1 MTDPSA
7 STAQHREAGARL
19 EDLWF
24 YSRGK
29 KNGEKK
35 PRHGRGKRWRVTV
48 IGLDGERETEAFD
61 RKVDAETHRDAAI
74 TRLTTGSYV
83 TEKAGLVT
91 VSAVWEVYLSHQKDG
106 KTKDRRVSAWRT
118 WVSPKWGKRLIRDVT
133 RSGVKTWIV
142 EMTNDGAGAATIESA
157 MEVLRGVLQ
166 VAVDDKRL
174 VENVAKG
181 HRLPARTKVNKG
193 YLTHDQV
200 WTLADEIDS
209 RYRTLILFLAY
220 TGLRFGEAA
229 ALSVADLSMLRKQVH
244 VRQQVSETSTGL
256 VWTPTKGKQDRWVTL
271 EAHIVEP
278 VAKQCEGKKRD
289 DLVFTAPEGGV
300 LRLNSWRDRTW
311 NPAVETLTD
320 AADDFPRVTP
330 HDMRH
335 TAASLAVQA
344 GANIKAL
351 QAMLGHED
359 ATETLNTYAEL
370 FSEDLEQVARKMEK
384 AVEEMFKRRAATPVG
399 SG

>member
-1 MTDPSA
+1 MA
-7 STAQHREAGARL
+7 EQRRKAGATL

-24 YSRGK
+24 YTR
-29 KNGEKK
+29 GEKAGERK

-48 IGLDGERETEAFD
+48 IGIDGARETEHFD
-61 RKVDAETHRDAAI
+61 RKSDAETYRNAAI
-74 TRLTTGSYV
+74 TRLTTGTYV

-91 VSAVWEVYLSHQKDG
+91 VAAVWEVYLSHQKKG
-106 KTKDRRVSAWRT
+106 KTRDRRVSAWNT

-142 EMTNDGAGAATIESA
+142 EMGEKGAKPATIESA

-174 VENVAKG
+174 AENAAKG
-181 HRLPARTKVNKG
+181 HKLPARTKVNKG
-193 YLTHDQV
+193 YLTHDQA
-200 WTLADEIDS
+200 WLLADSIDP
-209 RYRTLILFLAY
+209 RYRTLVLFLAY

-229 ALSVADLSMLRKQVH
+229 ALSVADLDMLRKLVH
-244 VRQQVSETSTGL
+244 VRQQVSETSAGL
-256 VWTPTKGKQDRWVTL
+256 VWTPTKGKQDRWVPL
-271 EAHIVEP
+271 ESFLLEP
-278 VAKQCEGKKRD
+278 LAKLCEGKKRD
-289 DLVFTAPEGGV
+289 DLVFTAPRGGV
-300 LRLNSWRDRTW
+300 LLLNTWRERTW
-311 NPAVETLTD
+311 NPTVETLTD
-320 AADDFPRVTP
+320 ADDDFPRVTP
-330 HDMRH
+330 HDLRH

-370 FSEDLEQVARKMEK
+370 FSEDLEHVAKKMEG
-384 AVEEMFKRRAATPVG
+384 AVEAMFARRAAATPI
-399 SG
+399 

>member
-7 STAQHREAGARL
+7 AQHREAGARL

-29 KNGEKK
+29 KKGEKK

-133 RSGVKTWIV
+133 RSVVKTWIV

-181 HRLPARTKVNKG
+181 HRLPARIKVNKG

-330 HDMRH
+330 HDLRH

>member
-7 STAQHREAGARL
+7 AQHREAGARL

-29 KNGEKK
+29 KKGEKK

-330 HDMRH
+330 HDLRH

-399 SG
+399 SR